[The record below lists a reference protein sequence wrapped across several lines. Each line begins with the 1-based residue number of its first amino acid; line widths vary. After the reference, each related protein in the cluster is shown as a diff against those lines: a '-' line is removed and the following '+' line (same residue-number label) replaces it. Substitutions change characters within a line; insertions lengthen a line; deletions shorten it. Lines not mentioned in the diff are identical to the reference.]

1 MARWQTD
8 FKVEPGNYPL
18 IALVDL
24 FFILIIFFLIV
35 NSVVFWPGTKVET
48 SLALPRIAHAQRH
61 EADKL
66 IITITRSGQ
75 IYFNEKSLD
84 WHGLEKE
91 LGNRVR
97 ESGIAAARRM
107 NVTPEQAV
115 EQGRA
120 PMVVLRADKGLQY
133 DVITNVISMAR
144 SLGLGVYLVTDE
156 KNGDENEQTPA
167 TEGK

>member
-1 MARWQTD
+1 MARWKTD
-8 FKVEPGNYPL
+8 FKVEPGCYPL
-18 IALVDL
+18 VALVDL

-97 ESGIAAARRM
+97 ESGIAAAGRM
-107 NVTPEQAV
+107 NATPEMAA

-120 PMVVLRADKGLQY
+120 PMVVLRADKNLHY
-133 DVITNVISMAR
+133 EVITRVVSLAR
-144 SLGLGVYLVTDE
+144 SLGLGVYLVADE
-156 KNGDENEQTPA
+156 KNDDDDQRA
-167 TEGK
+167 TEVD